1 VRGARP
7 EREVEAAIE
16 RAGVLREGERVLVAC
31 SGGPDSVTLA
41 AALHAI
47 APRIGVEISIAHVN
61 HGVRSSAWQDECI
74 VLQLAAAL
82 GVALRIVALQS
93 RSDDEARLRL
103 ARYRALAKTAN
114 SLRCSV
120 IVTAHHAED
129 QTETVFLALLR
140 GSGLAGLS
148 GMPARRTLEP
158 GLDLARP
165 LLAVA
170 PESLRSYCHARALPY
185 AVDPTNSDSGRRR
198 NAVREALSNLRPLFP
213 ALDRAVAR
221 AAEVIAQERLG
232 SPRAR
237 LRRSVRERFA
247 ADDDLRDLDF
257 AHVEAAVRALESG
270 RSGTYF
276 MKPGIGLRVED
287 GSIAGIISTK

>member
-1 VRGARP
+1 MRGARP
-7 EREVEAAIE
+7 EREVEATIE
-16 RAGVLREGERVLVAC
+16 RAGVLRDGERVLVAC
-31 SGGPDSVTLA
+31 SGGPDSVALT
-41 AALHAI
+41 AALHSV
-47 APRIGVEISIAHVN
+47 APRIGVEISVAHVN

-74 VLQLAAAL
+74 VLQLAAAFTL
-82 GVALRIVALQS
+82 PLRIVALQS
-93 RSDDEARLRL
+93 RSDDEASLRL
-103 ARYRALAKTAN
+103 ARYRALAKVAN
-114 SLRCSV
+114 TMRCSV
-120 IVTAHHAED
+120 IATAHHAQD

-148 GMPARRTLEP
+148 GIPARRSLEP

-165 LLAVA
+165 LLGVA
-170 PESLRSYCHARALPY
+170 PETLRGYCHARALPY
-185 AVDPTNSDSGRRR
+185 AVDPTNADAGRRR
-198 NAVREALSNLRPLFP
+198 NAVREALANLRPLFP

-221 AAEVIAQERLG
+221 AAEVIAQEQGG

-287 GSIAGIISTK
+287 GSIAGIISTE

>member
-1 VRGARP
+1 MRGARP

-74 VLQLAAAL
+74 VLQLVAAL

>member
-31 SGGPDSVTLA
+31 SGGPDSVALA
-41 AALHAI
+41 AALHSI
-47 APRIGVEISIAHVN
+47 APRVGVDISIAHVN

-74 VLQLAAAL
+74 VLQLAAVL
-82 GVALRIVALQS
+82 RISLRIVALQS
-93 RSDDEARLRL
+93 RTDDEARLRL

-158 GLDLARP
+158 GLDIARP

-170 PESLRSYCHARALPY
+170 PEALRAYCHARALPY

-221 AAEVIAQERLG
+221 AAEVIAQEQRG

-270 RSGTYF
+270 RTGTYF

>member
-1 VRGARP
+1 MRGARP
-7 EREVEAAIE
+7 EREVEATIE

-31 SGGPDSVTLA
+31 SGGPDSVALT
-41 AALHAI
+41 AALHSL
-47 APRIGVEISIAHVN
+47 APRIGVEIFVAHVN

-74 VLQLAAAL
+74 VLQLAAAFTL
-82 GVALRIVALQS
+82 PLRIVALQS
-93 RSDDEARLRL
+93 PSDDEASLRL
-103 ARYRALAKTAN
+103 ARYRALAKVAN
-114 SLRCSV
+114 TMRCSV
-120 IVTAHHAED
+120 IATAHHAQD

-148 GMPARRTLEP
+148 GIPARRSLEP

-165 LLAVA
+165 LLGVA
-170 PESLRSYCHARALPY
+170 PETLRGYCHARALPY
-185 AVDPTNSDSGRRR
+185 AVDPTNADAGRRR
-198 NAVREALSNLRPLFP
+198 NAVREALANLRPLFP

-221 AAEVIAQERLG
+221 AAEVIAQEQRG

-287 GSIAGIISTK
+287 GSIAGIVSTE

>member
-1 VRGARP
+1 MRGARP

>member
-1 VRGARP
+1 MRGARP
-7 EREVEAAIE
+7 EREVEATIE

-31 SGGPDSVTLA
+31 SGGPDSVALA
-41 AALHAI
+41 AALHSV
-47 APRIGVEISIAHVN
+47 APRIGAEVCMAHVN

-74 VLQLAAAL
+74 VLQLAAVL
-82 GVALRIVALQS
+82 GMPLRIAALQS
-93 RSDDEARLRL
+93 RTDDEARLRL
-103 ARYRALAKTAN
+103 ARYRALAKAAKTMH
-114 SLRCSV
+114 CSV
-120 IVTAHHAED
+120 IATAHHAED

-148 GMPARRTLEP
+148 GMPARRALEP

-165 LLAVA
+165 LLGVA
-170 PESLRSYCHARALPY
+170 PEMLRAYCHARALPY
-185 AVDPTNSDSGRRR
+185 AVDPTNSDAGRRR
-198 NAVREALSNLRPLFP
+198 NAVREALANLRPLFP

-221 AAEVIAQERLG
+221 AAEVIAEEQRG
-232 SPRAR
+232 SPRAG

-247 ADDDLRDLDF
+247 ADHDLRDLDF

-276 MKPGIGLRVED
+276 MKPGIGLRVEG
-287 GSIAGIISTK
+287 GSIAGIITTE

>member
-74 VLQLAAAL
+74 VLQLVAAL

>member
-16 RAGVLREGERVLVAC
+16 RAGVLRQGERVLVAC

-41 AALHAI
+41 AALHSI
-47 APRIGVEISIAHVN
+47 APRIGVEISLAHVN

-82 GVALRIVALQS
+82 RVSLRIVALQS
-93 RSDDEARLRL
+93 RTDDEARLRL
-103 ARYRALAKTAN
+103 GRYRALTKIAN

-148 GMPARRTLEP
+148 GMPARRMLEP

-170 PESLRSYCHARALPY
+170 PESLRAYCHARALPY

-198 NAVREALSNLRPLFP
+198 NAVREALANLRPLFP

-221 AAEVIAQERLG
+221 AAEVIAQEQRG

>member
-31 SGGPDSVTLA
+31 SGGPDSVALA
-41 AALHAI
+41 AALHSI
-47 APRIGVEISIAHVN
+47 AARIGVEIEIAHVN
-61 HGVRSSAWQDECI
+61 HGVRSSARQDECI

-82 GVALRIVALQS
+82 GVSLRIVALQS
-93 RSDDEARLRL
+93 RTDDEARLRL

-114 SLRCSV
+114 AMRCSV
-120 IVTAHHAED
+120 IATAHHAED

-140 GSGLAGLS
+140 GSGLGGLS
-148 GMPARRTLEP
+148 GMPARRALEP

-165 LLAVA
+165 LLGAA
-170 PESLRSYCHARALPY
+170 SDSLRAYCHARALPY
-185 AVDPTNSDSGRRR
+185 AVDPTNSDAGRRR

-221 AAEVIAQERLG
+221 AAEVIAEEQRD

-257 AHVEAAVRALESG
+257 THVEAAVRALESG

-276 MKPGIGLRVED
+276 MKPGIGLRVEG
-287 GSIAGIISTK
+287 GSIAGIITTK